1 VQIFQH
7 NEHLSE
13 QRQIE
18 APLRSERRRCFA
30 GGSGTAARTH
40 SPHTAPTAPDCALQ
54 PSKGQGRNHS
64 SCPHLSPVPTRLFP
78 LWDAPGAG
86 QALRCLH
93 LQTGCALSSDLLNRF
108 GFRAPSSA
116 NLLLFLSP
124 QQANLFRSTAW
135 RKGPGGA
142 AQRHL
147 SQLCPCWCHPRGCS
161 PGQAVTCVP
170 TRSGEVFAS
179 SSNYRHVLAMR
190 RQTFN

>member
-1 VQIFQH
+1 MQIFQH

-30 GGSGTAARTH
+30 GGSGTAAGTH

-135 RKGPGGA
+135 RKGPGGQLRDTCPSCVPA
-142 AQRHL
+142 GAIQGDAHQGKL
-147 SQLCPCWCHPRGCS
+147 SLVYPRGAEKS
-161 PGQAVTCVP
+161 LHPALITGTSL
-170 TRSGEVFAS
+170 R
-179 SSNYRHVLAMR
+179 
-190 RQTFN
+190 